1 MGNDL
6 LKRLRNKKKMWIT
19 PKHPIYFQ
27 SMEFKIIYA
36 AGVFM
41 HAGLHKTVNTLNN
54 FELDR
59 LLTKGLLLS
68 QKDKAQ
74 VIGLAHNEKKI
85 LDVIIK
91 LLKNPILKEIFLM
104 DLINVSMGSD
114 VISEEE
120 RESINLFAELLGISD
135 EQENI
140 LEQFVMASFFHD
152 KVKARKILE
161 DMPKYEL
168 SLTISELKY
177 YISDLDYVIEVDETL
192 LEKKSVVK
200 LTDQCEI
207 KEDII
212 ISKGKKL
219 IISNGDIAMYGT
231 IILDGGIVQIKDSQL
246 RKRSSNKMPL
256 IRSKSYSEL
265 DIVDSE
271 FWCKGCCAA
280 VSMENGTLFIKD
292 SKIKESLGNSVIFQG
307 DKLFIDNVSFEDCFS
322 GQKGGALYVG
332 NGKGQITNC
341 SFYDC
346 QGSLGGAI
354 YAKSGIEIKDC
365 TFNFCKALEYGG
377 AIFYEGEI
385 KEQIK
390 NCYYTHCYPRGE
402 EIIQHIT
409 GIEEQVVQKE
419 YIITWNTL
427 LEQSII
433 VEEKGTLRIEDA
445 FVYLMKPIVCRGTLD
460 IRHSKVKGINLQ
472 SRDMFII
479 EWARD
484 AYLAYSEF
492 DGNLQYGVFR
502 ASGTRIKMDSCIIR
516 NTAGGRGIF
525 DAYASVINNCI
536 FSFCQKGGIYIQ
548 GGKITNCQF
557 INCRGK
563 SGAGI
568 LLYGGNG
575 HIENCRFI
583 RCITIYSGGGID
595 STGRCVVK
603 DCIFEECKPNNMT

>member
-27 SMEFKIIYA
+27 SMDFKIIYA
-36 AGVFM
+36 AGIFM

-54 FELDR
+54 FELER
-59 LLTKGLLLS
+59 LLTKGLLFS

-74 VIGLAHNEKKI
+74 VIGLAHKEKKI
-85 LDVIIK
+85 LDIIIK
-91 LLKNPILKEIFLM
+91 VLKHPILKELFLM

-114 VISEEE
+114 IMSEEE
-120 RESINLFAELLGISD
+120 RESINIFAELLGITD
-135 EQENI
+135 EQEKI
-140 LEQFVMASFFHD
+140 LEQFVIAAFFHD
-152 KVKARKILE
+152 KPKARKMLE
-161 DMPKYEL
+161 EMPKHGI
-168 SLTISELKY
+168 SLTIAELKY
-177 YISDLDYVIEVDETL
+177 YISDLDFVIEVDETL

-207 KEDII
+207 REDII
-212 ISKGKKL
+212 ISKGKRL
-219 IISNGDIAMYGT
+219 VISNGDIAMYGT
-231 IILDGGIVQIKDSQL
+231 IVLDGGTVQIKDSQL
-246 RKRSSNKMPL
+246 RKRSSNGKPL
-256 IRSKSYSEL
+256 IHSKSYSEL

-271 FWCKGCCAA
+271 FWCKGCCSAI
-280 VSMENGTLFIKD
+280 SMENGTMFIKD
-292 SKIKESLGNSVIFQG
+292 SKIKETLGNGIIFKG
-307 DKLFIDNVSFEDCFS
+307 DKLYIDNVSFEDCFS
-322 GQKGGALYVG
+322 CQNGGAIYVG
-332 NGKGQITNC
+332 NGTGQIKNC

-346 QGSLGGAI
+346 QGILGGAV
-354 YAKSGIEIKDC
+354 YAKYGIEIKDC

-385 KEQIK
+385 EEQIK

-402 EIIQHIT
+402 EIIQHLIGT
-409 GIEEQVVQKE
+409 GDHVVETK

-433 VEEKGTLRIEDA
+433 VGEKGVLKIEEA
-445 FVYLMKPIVCRGTLD
+445 FVYLKKPIVCRGVLD
-460 IRHSKVKGINLQ
+460 IRHSKVKGIDLQ
-472 SRDMFII
+472 GRDMFIV

-484 AYLAYSEF
+484 ANLAYSEF

-516 NTAGGRGIF
+516 NTAGGRGVF
-525 DAYASVINNCI
+525 DAYASVMRNCI

-548 GGKITNCQF
+548 GGKIIDCQF

-575 HIENCRFI
+575 NIENCRFI
-583 RCITIYSGGGID
+583 RCVSIYSGGGID
-595 STGRCVVK
+595 STGRCLVK
-603 DCIFEECKPNNMT
+603 DCVFEECKPNNLT